1 MRGKE
6 ERRAEGQKEKGSYNN
21 YVWTEVVH
29 TFTNFT
35 HHRHTDT
42 LTFSAHINGKLTTT
56 PLLSSPS
63 LLSSPLTLHLT
74 PHPSH
79 SYLTAH
85 SHYSPLVTCHP
96 SLLSSLVTPHSSRHL
111 SPLTPLIT
119 HHTSLLTPLFIPHNP
134 LLLTPRSPLP
144 SPHSTHLLL
153 S

>member
-1 MRGKE
+1 M
-6 ERRAEGQKEKGSYNN
+6 
-21 YVWTEVVH
+21 H

-96 SLLSSLVTPHSSRHL
+96 SLLSSLVTPHPSL
-111 SPLTPLIT
+111 LFSPLTILSS
-119 HHTSLLTPLFIPHNP
+119 SLLAH
-134 LLLTPRSPLP
+134 P
-144 SPHSTHLLL
+144 SPPLTLHTFCSAKIAGTSNEKLMRYPMCSPCQRTRKTMLTNCEMSLL
-153 S
+153 